1 MEGEKDNGG
10 VSEQQLE
17 LARLAKEAFDHH
29 RYWCKGDQH
38 VHAGLSNLLGKA
50 SSAPETCSSV
60 CLDTRAVCLP

>member
-29 RYWCKGDQH
+29 RYWCKGDLH
-38 VHAGLSNLLGKA
+38 VHAGLSNPRQA
-50 SSAPETCSSV
+50 SSVPDTCPSV
-60 CLDTRAVCLP
+60 FLGTRAVCLP

>member
-38 VHAGLSNLLGKA
+38 VHAGLSINLLGNAMFK
-50 SSAPETCSSV
+50 
-60 CLDTRAVCLP
+60 DTWFIIPPSHFFNPK